1 MLTLAVL
8 GIRIRIISPDP
19 DPYPGIKN
27 WLDSKSGSVSNDTIR
42 IQQKP
47 FKTENNF
54 NFFTQILIVI
64 YRKVIV
70 V

>member
-1 MLTLAVL
+1 M
-8 GIRIRIISPDP
+8 RIRNTARIAFDVDPSSVVDP

-54 NFFTQILIVI
+54 NFFTQI
-64 YRKVIV
+64 
-70 V
+70 